1 MSEIT
6 SIIKNINEKGQ
17 YENVIKTKIL
27 QEILVWFL
35 FFILKSYQLFTLL
48 HYHKKIKDP
57 LYKSN
62 RF

>member
-27 QEILVWFL
+27 QEILV
-35 FFILKSYQLFTLL
+35 
-48 HYHKKIKDP
+48 
-57 LYKSN
+57 
-62 RF
+62 